1 VHPISN
7 TLKASVQ
14 RTKSVRKAIFNIGH
28 LSKQKNYNKYV
39 DGIDAG
45 IGNYRAFETMQ
56 DKTDDEWV
64 ETCI

>member
-1 VHPISN
+1 M
-7 TLKASVQ
+7 
-14 RTKSVRKAIFNIGH
+14 GH

-45 IGNYRAFETMQ
+45 MGNYRAFETMQ

-64 ETCI
+64 ETLYLRNKERETIIVNCNQSTCL